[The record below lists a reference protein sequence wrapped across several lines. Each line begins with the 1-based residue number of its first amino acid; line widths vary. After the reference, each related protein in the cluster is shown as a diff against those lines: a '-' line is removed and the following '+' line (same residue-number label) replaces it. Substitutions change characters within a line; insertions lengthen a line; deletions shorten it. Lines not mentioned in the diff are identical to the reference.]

1 MRKTEITTE
10 LGLQGKVFF
19 KTKVTSGFE
28 ARQSHDLEVHIM
40 TVLRYL
46 LSPFSPHKGK
56 NYQNRPAQD
65 KFMSLDHNAQC
76 ENNLELRSRNRRT
89 ILGGHN

>member
-1 MRKTEITTE
+1 MNNWMLGMRVAASVKNQMRKTEITTE

-19 KTKVTSGFE
+19 ETKVTSGFE

-46 LSPFSPHKGK
+46 LSPSSPHKGK
-56 NYQNRPAQD
+56 NY
-65 KFMSLDHNAQC
+65 
-76 ENNLELRSRNRRT
+76 
-89 ILGGHN
+89 